1 MQPIIEIRNLSKRY
15 AIGRKAEMHG
25 SVREAIMHGVRGAWQ
40 KISPFSK
47 TDPESAE
54 AHFWALKDINFEVN
68 KGDTVGIIGSN
79 GAGKSTLLKIVSR
92 ITDPTDGEIRVRGR
106 MASLLEVGTG
116 FHPELTGRENVFLNG
131 AILGMSRAEIES
143 KFDDIADFAG
153 IGKFLDT
160 PVKRYSSGMYV
171 RLAFAIAAHLEP
183 DVLIVDEVLAVGDI
197 AFQKKCLGKMAEACS
212 HARTVLFVSHNFAAV
227 ESLCNKCVV
236 LQQGRVVFTG
246 PSKEAIQFYLDHLP
260 GESEASNSP
269 TVDLTETKNRP
280 AKYRPLL
287 RRLELQDS
295 TGRPLRT
302 GVPAGGPLKAVVH
315 FDLETPCI
323 AFDASVAFDNLSGQR
338 ICTAHSAYEPDRV
351 HKPGVGPHVFTCDIP
366 SLPLIPGEYK
376 VHVGLDI
383 SNHEVDWVEDATRL
397 MVVRSDFYGTGIL
410 PDRGTFLVNNRWSI
424 EAGESPFGNTQ
435 ERLASVGAGNANGSS
450 DAFVLR

>member
-15 AIGRKAEMHG
+15 VIGRKAEMHG
-25 SVREAIMHGVRGAWQ
+25 SVREAVMHGARGAWQ
-40 KISPFSK
+40 KLSPFSK
-47 TDPESAE
+47 AGPEDAE
-54 AHFWALKDINFEVN
+54 SHFWALNDVSLDVH

-92 ITDPTDGEIRVRGR
+92 ITDPTDGHIRVRGR

-116 FHPELTGRENVFLNG
+116 FHPELTGRDNVFLNG
-131 AILGMSRAEIES
+131 AILGMSKAETES
-143 KFDDIADFAG
+143 KFDDIVDFAG

-171 RLAFAIAAHLEP
+171 RLAFAVAAHLEP

-212 HARTVLFVSHNFAAV
+212 HARTVLFVSHNFAAI
-227 ESLCNKCVV
+227 ESLCNRCIV

-246 PSKEAIQFYLDHLP
+246 PSKDAIQFYLDHLP
-260 GESEASNSP
+260 GESAESNSSI
-269 TVDLTETKNRP
+269 VDLTETKNRP
-280 AKYRPLL
+280 PKYRSML

-295 TGRPLRT
+295 NGNPLRT
-302 GVPAGGPLKAVVH
+302 GLPAGAPLKAIVH
-315 FDLETPCI
+315 LDLDAPYI
-323 AFDASVAFDNLSGQR
+323 GFDASVAFDNLSGQR
-338 ICTAHSAYEPDRV
+338 ICTAHSAYEPTRV
-351 HKPGVGPHVFTCDIP
+351 HKQGVGRHVFTCDIS

-397 MVVRSDFYGTGIL
+397 TIVKSDYYGTGIL
-410 PDRGTFLVNNRWSI
+410 PDRGTFLVGNRWRL
-424 EAGESPFGNTQ
+424 EAGEPSFDNTT
-435 ERLASVGAGNANGSS
+435 EDRLDPVGAGNVS
-450 DAFVLR
+450 